1 MKKWKQG
8 ILYYALLSKRFFK
21 KFSFVLLLCAIPL
34 IVLCFRNIS
43 EEDSGML
50 RIALVAEDAQ
60 DAAVGEI
67 TAQLMQQ
74 ESVVHYRMADT
85 EEEAKELVNA
95 GDVDAAWVF
104 REGFMDKVN
113 QLTEEDMQ
121 GEQPILVWERQDN
134 VILQLS
140 RLQLF
145 ATIYPYLSY
154 SLYEDFAEGTLQI
167 PDTVTE
173 EELRELYEVTNMEN
187 GLFRLAYEDSD
198 GTAGKDTNYIM
209 APFRGVLA
217 VLVILAGLAADMF
230 FQQDL
235 EAGVLD
241 SVSAGSRRKRVYVY
255 QLATMLPMA
264 VAVLV
269 AMGFAG
275 DFTDAG
281 KELVWLGLY
290 VGGSMF
296 FCNIVRRICRRTRW
310 LGVAM
315 PLLLIGLMLLSPI
328 FLDLRKFRPVQLLLP
343 SYYYLSGLHTPGW
356 IVPMLVYVAAGA
368 VVNYIVSKCAD
379 RR

>member
-60 DAAVGEI
+60 DVTVREI
-67 TAQLMQQ
+67 TARLMQQ
-74 ESVVHYRMADT
+74 ESVVRYRMADT

-104 REGFMDKVN
+104 REGFMDKVR
-113 QLTEEDMQ
+113 QLTKEDMQ
-121 GEQPILVWERQDN
+121 GEQPIFVWQRQDN

-145 ATIYPYLSY
+145 ATVYPYLSY
-154 SLYEDFAEGTLQI
+154 SLYEDFAEGTLEI
-167 PDTVTE
+167 PDTVSE
-173 EELRELYEVTNMEN
+173 EELRELYEVTNMEES
-187 GLFRLAYEDSD
+187 LFRLTYE
-198 GTAGKDTNYIM
+198 KPDTDANKNNYIM
-209 APFRGVLA
+209 APFRGLLA

-241 SVSAGSRRKRVYVY
+241 SVSARGRRKRVYVY

-264 VAVLV
+264 AAVLI
-269 AMGFAG
+269 AMWFTG
-275 DFTDAG
+275 DFTGVG
-281 KELVWLGLY
+281 KELLWMGLY
-290 VGGSMF
+290 VAGSMF

-328 FLDLRKFRPVQLLLP
+328 FLDLRKFRVVQLLLP
-343 SYYYLSGLHTPGW
+343 SYYYLSGLHAPRW
-356 IVPMLVYVAAGA
+356 IVPMIAYVAAGA
-368 VVNYIVSKCAD
+368 AVNYVISKCAE